1 VVFGVLKRYIMDDQ
15 PTARR
20 EPAARPT
27 EGGVEHSVANKTKL
41 SGTHTERKRG
51 RGRPKGSKNKPK
63 ALIDRDTAKE
73 LLGVVKTTLPPEL
86 YDEMEQ
92 AVKSGKNIATIN
104 EAKILMKMM
113 GPAVWARLIEEAKP
127 APVAIDLPP
136 DMADEIGPIEPET
149 KGFDKDLNER
159 LKIYLQIMQFVD
171 KLEKNDEGADNSA
184 KPILEVF
191 ARKGLG
197 AARIDFIANELSG
210 DMGGNADGTGRAEPS
225 ARAIPDSVSER
236 PLDVPDYE
244 QEPPVRVFDPDSAGD
259 NAQGSDES

>member
-1 VVFGVLKRYIMDDQ
+1 MTDQ

-20 EPAARPT
+20 EPESRPT

-41 SGTHTERKRG
+41 SETHSERKRG

-63 ALIDRDTAKE
+63 ALIDKDTAKE

-86 YDEMEQ
+86 YAEMEK
-92 AVKSGKNIATIN
+92 AVKTGKNISTIN

-113 GPAVWARLIEEAKP
+113 GPPVWKRLIEEAQPPKP
-127 APVAIDLPP
+127 IIIDGDDDL
-136 DMADEIGPIEPET
+136 ADEIGPIETEP

-171 KLEKNDEGADNSA
+171 KLEQNDEAANNSE

-191 ARKGLG
+191 ARKGVG

-210 DMGGNADGTGRAEPS
+210 GLGGDSDGTGRAIS
-225 ARAIPDSVSER
+225 AARTVSGEVSER
-236 PLDVPDYE
+236 QIDVSDNE
-244 QEPPVRVFDPDSAGD
+244 QVEAVRVLDPDSTGD
-259 NAQGSDES
+259 DASSSDES